1 MKGYTDQYLLS
12 ISYEKVISVKNKLYK
27 YYMKLEVL
35 VLAVSGF
42 FIANT
47 YYEGNYVKILQS
59 WQKYFKMAGFAF
71 AGLSIYLFLKKNPN
85 QSQSLVQEL
94 TNIVKFMPSAK
105 STLDVFTP
113 FTDFTNQTPF
123 MGGGMSMN
131 NDGTNMYGQSQQ
143 QQHQVNRIM
152 ESGKT
157 GTKRCVSETKK
168 KFVASQQSW
177 KCGHCQKQLPAWFE
191 VDHKIRL
198 EHGGSNHVDNL
209 VALCRDCHG
218 RKTAMENL

>member
-1 MKGYTDQYLLS
+1 
-12 ISYEKVISVKNKLYK
+12 
-27 YYMKLEVL
+27 MKLELL

-42 FIANT
+42 FVANT
-47 YYEGNYVKILQS
+47 YYDGNYVKILQS
-59 WQKYFKMAGFAF
+59 WQKYFKMGGFAF

-94 TNIVKFMPSAK
+94 SNIVKYMPTAK
-105 STLDVFTP
+105 STLDIFTP

-123 MGGGMSMN
+123 MGNGM
-131 NDGTNMYGQSQQ
+131 GTNSYGQPQQPQDQQ
-143 QQHQVNRIM
+143 QINRMM

>member
-1 MKGYTDQYLLS
+1 
-12 ISYEKVISVKNKLYK
+12 
-27 YYMKLEVL
+27 MKLELL

-47 YYEGNYVKILQS
+47 YYDGNYIKLLQS

-85 QSQSLVQEL
+85 QSHSLVQEL
-94 TNIVKFMPSAK
+94 SNIVKFMPSAK
-105 STLDVFTP
+105 STLDIFTH

-123 MGGGMSMN
+123 MGGGGMGGGEMGIGHGGPN
-131 NDGTNMYGQSQQ
+131 
-143 QQHQVNRIM
+143 QQHQINRMM

-177 KCGHCQKQLPAWFE
+177 NCGHCQRQLPAWFE

-198 EHGGSNHVDNL
+198 DNGGSNHVDNL

-218 RKTAMENL
+218 KKTAMENL

>member
-1 MKGYTDQYLLS
+1 
-12 ISYEKVISVKNKLYK
+12 
-27 YYMKLEVL
+27 MKLEIL

-47 YYEGNYVKILQS
+47 YYDGNYIKLLQS

-71 AGLSIYLFLKKNPN
+71 AGLSIYLFLKKNPT
-85 QSQSLVQEL
+85 QSKSLVQEL
-94 TNIVKFMPSAK
+94 TNIVKFMPSAQ
-105 STLDVFTP
+105 STLDIFTP
-113 FTDFTNQTPF
+113 FTDFTNRTPF
-123 MGGGMSMN
+123 MGGGGENSN
-131 NDGTNMYGQSQQ
+131 NSFEPYQQ
-143 QQHQVNRIM
+143 QQQPQINRMM

-168 KFVASQQSW
+168 KFVASQQNW

-198 EHGGSNHVDNL
+198 DSGGSNHVDNL

>member
-1 MKGYTDQYLLS
+1 
-12 ISYEKVISVKNKLYK
+12 
-27 YYMKLEVL
+27 MKLEFL
-35 VLAVSGF
+35 ILAVSGF

-47 YYEGNYVKILQS
+47 YYDGNYIKILQS

-71 AGLSIYLFLKKNPN
+71 AGLSIYLYLKKNPY
-85 QSQSLVQEL
+85 QSQSLVHEL

-105 STLDVFTP
+105 STLDIFTP

-123 MGGGMSMN
+123 MGGSGGGFGGGGF
-131 NDGTNMYGQSQQ
+131 DPQQ
-143 QQHQVNRIM
+143 QQINRIM

-198 EHGGSNHVDNL
+198 DNGGSNHVDNL

>member
-1 MKGYTDQYLLS
+1 
-12 ISYEKVISVKNKLYK
+12 
-27 YYMKLEVL
+27 MKLEIL

-47 YYEGNYVKILQS
+47 YYDGNYIKLLQS

-71 AGLSIYLFLKKNPN
+71 AGLSIYLFLKKNPT
-85 QSQSLVQEL
+85 QSKSLVQEL
-94 TNIVKFMPSAK
+94 TNIVKFMPSAQ
-105 STLDVFTP
+105 STLDIFTP
-113 FTDFTNQTPF
+113 FTDFTNRTPF
-123 MGGGMSMN
+123 MGGGGENSN
-131 NDGTNMYGQSQQ
+131 NSFEPYQ
-143 QQHQVNRIM
+143 QQHQPQINRMM

-168 KFVASQQSW
+168 KFVASQQNW

-198 EHGGSNHVDNL
+198 DSGGSNHVDNL

>member
-1 MKGYTDQYLLS
+1 
-12 ISYEKVISVKNKLYK
+12 
-27 YYMKLEVL
+27 MKLEIL
-35 VLAVSGF
+35 ILAVSGF

-47 YYEGNYVKILQS
+47 YYDGNYIKILQS

-71 AGLSIYLFLKKNPN
+71 AGLSIYLYLKKNPN
-85 QSQSLVQEL
+85 NSQSLVQEL
-94 TNIVKFMPSAK
+94 SNIVKFMPSAK
-105 STLDVFTP
+105 STLDIFTP

-123 MGGGMSMN
+123 MGGGGMGGMG
-131 NDGTNMYGQSQQ
+131 GTMGGYDSPNQYQPQ
-143 QQHQVNRIM
+143 QQHQIQRMM

-168 KFVASQQSW
+168 KFVASQQNW

-198 EHGGSNHVDNL
+198 DNGGSNHVDNL

>member
-1 MKGYTDQYLLS
+1 MKIEL
-12 ISYEKVISVKNKLYK
+12 
-27 YYMKLEVL
+27 L

-47 YYEGNYVKILQS
+47 YYDGNYIKLLQS

-85 QSQSLVQEL
+85 QSHSLVQEL
-94 TNIVKFMPSAK
+94 SNIVKYMPSAK
-105 STLDVFTP
+105 STLDIFTP

-123 MGGGMSMN
+123 MGGGGGGGMGNTDLSN
-131 NDGTNMYGQSQQ
+131 HQ
-143 QQHQVNRIM
+143 QQHQINRMM

-177 KCGHCQKQLPAWFE
+177 NCGHCQKQLPAWFE

-198 EHGGSNHVDNL
+198 DNGGSNHVDNL

-218 RKTAMENL
+218 KKTAMENL

>member
-1 MKGYTDQYLLS
+1 
-12 ISYEKVISVKNKLYK
+12 
-27 YYMKLEVL
+27 MKLELL

-47 YYEGNYVKILQS
+47 YYDGNYIKLLQS

-71 AGLSIYLFLKKNPN
+71 AGLSIYLFLKKNPT
-85 QSQSLVQEL
+85 QSHSLVQEL
-94 TNIVKFMPSAK
+94 SNIVKFMPSAK
-105 STLDVFTP
+105 STLDIFTP

-123 MGGGMSMN
+123 TGGGMGGGGGGMGN
-131 NDGTNMYGQSQQ
+131 GTGVPN
-143 QQHQVNRIM
+143 QQHQINRMM

-177 KCGHCQKQLPAWFE
+177 NCGHCQKQLPAWFE

-198 EHGGSNHVDNL
+198 DNGGSNHVDNL

-218 RKTAMENL
+218 KKTAMENL